1 MSEPKAPVKRQDQD
15 ILTDVHQVIIEYA
28 PSAADQHQLHPIVSG
43 GAVTLTGHVQS
54 PITRRWLGEK
64 LVNVNG
70 VTTVD
75 VSQLFSEEEIRLEVG
90 RVIPAGLQANVR
102 YGTVVLSGKLPAGH
116 TEASLVARV
125 ATIPGVQRVVTDF
138 R

>member
-1 MSEPKAPVKRQDQD
+1 MSEPKAPVTRQDQD
-15 ILTDVHQVIIEYA
+15 ILTDVHQVIIEYP
-28 PSAADQHQLHPIVSG
+28 PSASDQHQIHPLISG
-43 GAVTLTGHVQS
+43 GRVVLTGHVQS
-54 PITRRWLGEK
+54 PITRRWLSEK

-70 VTTVD
+70 VTAVD

-102 YGTVVLSGKLPAGH
+102 YGTVVLSGKLPAEQ
-116 TEASLVARV
+116 TETTLVSRV
-125 ATIPGVQRVVTDF
+125 ATIPGVQRVMTDF